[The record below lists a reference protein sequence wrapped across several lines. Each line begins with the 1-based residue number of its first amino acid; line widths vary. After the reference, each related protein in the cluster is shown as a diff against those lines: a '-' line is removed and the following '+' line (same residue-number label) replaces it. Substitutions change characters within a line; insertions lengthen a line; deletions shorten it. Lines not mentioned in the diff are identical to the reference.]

1 MINDENNLEGELNTR
16 SKKRKLIK
24 FIIWLLMPISLW
36 FTILFLVVGVHNL
49 ENSPF
54 IFEKIP
60 SAIQQSENNSKLE
73 KELQTEIAQI
83 QKKMDRLIPGGAYL
97 IVNTFDNTFS
107 LYRNKTLVREGL
119 CSTGSYIKLEADN
132 NKKWMFQT
140 PKGVFS
146 IKGKITSPVWRKP
159 DWAFVEEGLPIPGPN
174 SSARFEAGVLGDY
187 ALSLGKGYLIHGT
200 LYKRFLGQPVTHG
213 CIRMNDEDLKTV
225 YQSLPIGAKVFIY

>member
-1 MINDENNLEGELNTR
+1 
-16 SKKRKLIK
+16 
-24 FIIWLLMPISLW
+24 MPIFLW
-36 FTILFLVVGVHNL
+36 FIILFLLVGVPYL

-54 IFEKIP
+54 IFDKTL
-60 SAIQQSENNSKLE
+60 SAIQESENNSKFE
-73 KELQTEIAQI
+73 KELQAGITQI
-83 QKKMDRLIPGGAYL
+83 QKKMDRLTPGGAYL
-97 IVNTFDNTFS
+97 IINTSDNTFS
-107 LYRNKTLVREGL
+107 LYQNKVLVREGL
-119 CSTGSYIKLEADN
+119 CSTGSYIKLEAEN
-132 NKKWMFQT
+132 NKNWMFQT

-146 IKGKITSPVWRKP
+146 IQGKITSPVWRKP

-213 CIRMNDEDLKTV
+213 CVRMNDEDLKTV